1 MKRLVLA
8 LCLGLSVTVTA
19 QEAALEVSGLKF
31 AVPAGWKSVE
41 PSSSMRKAQLEIAI
55 TGQEK
60 PVSAVFFHFGGDV
73 AGNIERW
80 KGQLSGT
87 VDVKTEE
94 ADAGGKKVTLFKG
107 TGTYTDPFSGQGAQD
122 NYALIGALIPMDD
135 AGPIV
140 IKLAGPKDATLA
152 LYEALKA
159 MALSPF
165 KK

>member
-1 MKRLVLA
+1 MKRLALA
-8 LCLGLSVTVTA
+8 LCLCLSTFVNA
-19 QEAALEVSGLKF
+19 EDIDVSGLKF
-31 AVPAGWKSVE
+31 AVPAGWKAVE
-41 PSSSMRKAQLEIAI
+41 PSSSMRKAQLEIAVA
-55 TGQEK
+55 GQDK
-60 PVSAVFFHFGGDV
+60 PVNAVFFHFGGDV
-73 AGNIERW
+73 ESNVTRW
-80 KGQLSGT
+80 KAQLSGE

-152 LYEALKA
+152 LFEALKV

>member
-1 MKRLVLA
+1 MKRLVFA
-8 LCLGLSVTVTA
+8 LCLGLSAALSA

-41 PSSSMRKAQLEIAI
+41 PSSSMRKAQLEITIA
-55 TGQEK
+55 GQDK
-60 PVSAVFFHFGGDV
+60 PVNAVFFHFGGDV

-94 ADAGGKKVTLFKG
+94 AEAGGKKVTLFKG
-107 TGTYTDPFSGQGAQD
+107 TGTYNDPFSGQGAQD

-152 LYEALKA
+152 LFEALKT

-165 KK
+165 AK

>member
-1 MKRLVLA
+1 MWRA
-8 LCLGLSVTVTA
+8 
-19 QEAALEVSGLKF
+19 
-31 AVPAGWKSVE
+31 
-41 PSSSMRKAQLEIAI
+41 
-55 TGQEK
+55 
-60 PVSAVFFHFGGDV
+60 D
-73 AGNIERW
+73 IERW

-87 VDVKTEE
+87 ADVKTEE
-94 ADAGGKKVTLFKG
+94 AEAGGKKVTLFKG

-135 AGPIV
+135 AGPVV

>member
-8 LCLGLSVTVTA
+8 LCLGLS
-19 QEAALEVSGLKF
+19 ALVSAEDIDVSGLKF

-41 PSSSMRKAQLEIAI
+41 PSSSMRKAQLEITLA
-55 TGQEK
+55 GQEK

-73 AGNIERW
+73 AGNVERW

-94 ADAGGKKVTLFKG
+94 AEAGGKKVTLFKG

-152 LYEALKA
+152 LFEALKT

-165 KK
+165 AK